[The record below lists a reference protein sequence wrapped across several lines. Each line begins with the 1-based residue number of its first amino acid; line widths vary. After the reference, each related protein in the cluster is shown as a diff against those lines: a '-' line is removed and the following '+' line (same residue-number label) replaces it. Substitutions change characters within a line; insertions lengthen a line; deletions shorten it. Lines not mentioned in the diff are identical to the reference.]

1 MPRSHRSGRV
11 FPSEEIQGAWEV
23 MAFGMVSEKT
33 HKEFF
38 QACSGH
44 AWLGKQFWGTSLLPV
59 RGSPCG
65 LPASLKLSSWGRGG
79 GGSVID
85 SAHRPSSALRGAQSW
100 VVVPSLVLKENEN
113 SVLQSH
119 LLRKQTH

>member
-1 MPRSHRSGRV
+1 MPRSHRSGKV

-33 HKEFF
+33 HKGFF

-44 AWLGKQFWGTSLLPV
+44 ACLEKQFWGTLLLPV

-65 LPASLKLSSWGRGG
+65 LPASLKLSSWGQGG
-79 GGSVID
+79 GGVS
-85 SAHRPSSALRGAQSW
+85 HRFGTPSIQRSPWCPELGGGSQPC
-100 VVVPSLVLKENEN
+100 VKG
-113 SVLQSH
+113 
-119 LLRKQTH
+119 K